1 MRRPYDIL
9 LVEDNPADV
18 EITLEAFRRS
28 RSGNRVAVC
37 RDGEDAL
44 DFLLQR
50 GRYIRGQNAPRPDVI
65 LLDLNLPKRSG
76 IEVLDQVKRHEQ
88 LKSIPIII
96 LTTSDRD
103 EDVRRCYQYGA
114 NNYLTKPVQFDDC
127 VKLVADIQQYWLE
140 LSKLPPRGW
149 TPPHTAC

>member
-1 MRRPYDIL
+1 LRRPYDIL

-28 RSGNRVAVC
+28 RSGTRVSVC

-44 DFLLQR
+44 DYLFQR
-50 GRYIRGQNAPRPDVI
+50 GRYLRGQTAPRPDMI

-76 IEVLDQVKRHEQ
+76 FEVLEQVKQHES
-88 LKSIPIII
+88 LREIPVIV

-103 EDVRRCYQYGA
+103 EDVRRCYRAGA
-114 NNYLTKPVQFDDC
+114 NNYLAKPVQFDDC
-127 VKLVADIQQYWLE
+127 VKLVATIQQYWLE
-140 LSKLPPRGW
+140 LSKLPPR
-149 TPPHTAC
+149 

>member
-1 MRRPYDIL
+1 LRRPYDIL

-140 LSKLPPRGW
+140 LSKLPPR
-149 TPPHTAC
+149 

>member
-1 MRRPYDIL
+1 MRRPFDIL

-28 RSGNRVAVC
+28 HKGNRVFVC
-37 RDGEDAL
+37 RDGEEAL
-44 DFLLQR
+44 EFLFQR
-50 GRYIRGQNAPRPDVI
+50 GRYAKTGVAPRPDLV
-65 LLDLNLPKRSG
+65 LLDLNLPKKNG
-76 IEVLDQVKRHEQ
+76 LEVLLQ
-88 LKSIPIII
+88 LKTNERLRDIPVII

-103 EDVRRCYQYGA
+103 EDVRRCYYNGA

-140 LSKLPPRGW
+140 FSRLPPR
-149 TPPHTAC
+149 

>member
-1 MRRPYDIL
+1 MRRPFDIL

-28 RSGNRVAVC
+28 HKGNRVFVC
-37 RDGEDAL
+37 RDGEEAL
-44 DFLLQR
+44 EYLFQR
-50 GRYIRGQNAPRPDVI
+50 GRYAKVGNAPRPDLV
-65 LLDLNLPKRSG
+65 LLDLNLPKKNG
-76 IEVLDQVKRHEQ
+76 LEVLLQ
-88 LKSIPIII
+88 LKANERLRDIPVIV

-103 EDVRRCYQYGA
+103 EDVRRCYYGGA

-140 LSKLPPRGW
+140 FSRLPPR
-149 TPPHTAC
+149 

>member
-140 LSKLPPRGW
+140 LSKLPPR
-149 TPPHTAC
+149 